1 MSTVMTQIFV
11 KGLTGKTTALRME
24 PSDAVESVKVKLVD
38 KEGLLP
44 DQQRLIF
51 QRRQLDDGHT
61 LTYYGF
67 QEESTLHLLGR
78 LCGGGNKK
86 RKKKMYATPKKG
98 KHEHRKEE
106 LAVLRHYRVDDVT
119 GKVERL
125 RLMCPNLE
133 CKDVGAL
140 MAKHHDRLTCGKCG
154 LTC

>member
-24 PSDAVESVKVKLVD
+24 PSDTVESVKVKLVD
-38 KEGLLP
+38 KEGLPP
-44 DQQRLIF
+44 DQQPLIF
-51 QRRQLDDGHT
+51 QGHQLDDGHT
-61 LTYYGF
+61 LIYYGI

-78 LCGGGNKK
+78 ICGGGGGNKK
-86 RKKKMYATPKKG
+86 RKKKAYATPKKG

-106 LAVLRHYRVDDVT
+106 LAVLRHYRVDDVM

-140 MAKHHDRLTCGKCG
+140 MAKHHD
-154 LTC
+154 